1 MEVWVSQLSDE
12 EIFREIGKIIQ
23 DLDMKAMG
31 KEFDHENLLS
41 KL

>member
-23 DLDMKAMG
+23 D
-31 KEFDHENLLS
+31 FDLYQCDDCAV
-41 KL
+41 KLAPQQ